1 MQNNASPPSTDSMV
15 DLLFGCAG
23 CNPIQ
28 NGLDLRIAEPISRRH
43 EIAIGLRAQ
52 NLLHEQTVFEV
63 AGLHDW
69 RMIASFHD
77 RVITGSVP
85 TAFAAMA
92 TEAHRIEDRFD
103 ISREGAGGTAR
114 RQIG

>member
-28 NGLDLRIAEPISRRH
+28 NGLDLRISEPIRRRH
-43 EIAIGLRAQ
+43 DIAIGLRAQ

-63 AGLHDW
+63 AWLHDW

-77 RVITGSVP
+77 RVIAGSVP
-85 TAFAAMA
+85 PAFAAVTA
-92 TEAHRIEDRFD
+92 AAHRIEDRFD
-103 ISREGAGGTAR
+103 VSCEGAGGTAR
-114 RQIG
+114 R